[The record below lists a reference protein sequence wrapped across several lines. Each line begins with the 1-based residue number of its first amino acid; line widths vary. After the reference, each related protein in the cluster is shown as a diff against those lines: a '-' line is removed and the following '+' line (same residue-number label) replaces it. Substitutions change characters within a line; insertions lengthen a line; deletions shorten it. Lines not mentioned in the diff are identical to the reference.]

1 VALWRADGQQITVM
15 LAAAALGH
23 EGRPYDGS
31 LVIVSDVS
39 ELREAEG
46 RLHTIER
53 QFGTVFERAPVGISI
68 VGLDGV
74 FREVNGELQR
84 MSGYTREELLGQP
97 SSLLMSVED
106 QERTSHAVIT
116 ELIEKGGAHVAME
129 HQLLRKDGHASWV
142 RSDTSIV
149 CDDAGAFLYAVTLST
164 DITEKRLFEEH
175 LVHEASH
182 DHLTGI
188 PNRALLRELL
198 EQAAARTHRHEGT
211 MAVMFVDLD
220 HFKAVNDGM
229 GHAAGD
235 EVLVEAARRIT
246 GALRVGDVVA
256 RYGGDEFVV
265 VCEDAGSDDDA
276 LEIADRVRTSL
287 TQPFAVEGGEARIG
301 ASIGIVLSDGT
312 DDIDRLLEHAD
323 QGLYRAKRD
332 GRGRSVIAE
341 VADQLAG

>member
-1 VALWRADGQQITVM
+1 VM

-23 EGRPYDGS
+23 EGRAYDGS
-31 LVIVSDVS
+31 LLIVSDHS
-39 ELREAEG
+39 ELRDAED

-53 QFGTVFERAPVGISI
+53 QFETVFDRAPIGISI

-74 FREVNGELQR
+74 IRETNGELQK
-84 MSGYTREELLGQP
+84 MSGYTREEMLGAP
-97 SSLLMSVED
+97 SSMLVSQED
-106 QERTSHAVIT
+106 AERTSDAFVT
-116 ELIEKGGAHVAME
+116 EVLEKGGSHLALE
-129 HQLLRKDGHASWV
+129 HQLVRKDGQARWV

-149 CDDAGAFLYAVTLST
+149 CDDAGTFQFAVVIST

-198 EQAAARTHRHEGT
+198 EQAAARTHRHDRSL
-211 MAVMFVDLD
+211 AVMFVDLD
-220 HFKAVNDGM
+220 HFKAVNDSM

-235 EVLVEAARRIT
+235 EVLVQAARRIS

-265 VCEDAGSDDDA
+265 VCEDAGSHA
-276 LEIADRVRTSL
+276 GAVVIADRIRESL
-287 TQPFAVEGGEARIG
+287 TRPFEIEGGCAQIG
-301 ASIGIVLSDGT
+301 ASIGIVLSDGS
-312 DDIDRLLEHAD
+312 DDIDRLLDHAD

-332 GRGRSVIAE
+332 GRGRAVLFE
-341 VADQLAG
+341 PADQLAG